1 MEINAFDVRI
11 NVGKERKVGSEERF
25 WPELKG
31 PGREGVPWIGAS
43 VSVPL
48 ILRSQSTSPAYLMN
62 RLLPDHK
69 PKIQRVTRLPQ
80 NCCTLV

>member
-31 PGREGVPWIGAS
+31 PGRGCTLDRGFSLSSSDLALT
-43 VSVPL
+43 VPL
-48 ILRSQSTSPAYLMN
+48 P
-62 RLLPDHK
+62 
-69 PKIQRVTRLPQ
+69 RLPHQ
-80 NCCTLV
+80 QATS